1 MRWTEARRGVRM
13 IKFLDI
19 LGLTRRRSSAN
30 WRRPP
35 IRESP
40 YGSNRDRRGE
50 IAFSKSRNG
59 PPCRSLSSKQM
70 GAAGELHE
78 KSAVGT
84 ASS

>member
-1 MRWTEARRGVRM
+1 MRWTEAQRGVRM

-40 YGSNRDRRGE
+40 TRYFLYPSTRPSPQVLFR
-50 IAFSKSRNG
+50 AA
-59 PPCRSLSSKQM
+59 LSSWP
-70 GAAGELHE
+70 ELRVCDCH
-78 KSAVGT
+78 SDDHFSPT
-84 ASS
+84 RT